1 MGFDYIAKV
10 PPLTSDLASS
20 LSLDVDFFFFWVGSS
35 PFSLVIRQLVLI
47 SVFL

>member
-20 LSLDVDFFFFWVGSS
+20 LSLDVDFFFLVGSS